1 MSRASPSIGSG
12 ALPIDTRPQL
22 FIDERFIESSAG
34 VTLTMNPPVQ
44 HPEPVLVSDRPWEE
58 LGIGAYNTVWREPNG
73 AFRMWYDA
81 WMKAGLPSEGARRLA
96 YAESDDGIHWR
107 KPELGLIPFR
117 GSTRNNIVA
126 PRDERQSMQGATV
139 FRDDRAP
146 AAERYK
152 LWTKFRPTDREI
164 AAGALQGLW
173 AMRSPDGIHWEP
185 YPDQPNPRDAMCDV
199 QNMLFWDDRLARY
212 VGYVRVRE
220 TQIVDEAAQAAGRGS
235 YRCVG
240 RITSPDFRTWSPL
253 AVTFEADAQD
263 LAIPVPWQRD
273 DPRPNIDFYT
283 SCAMR
288 YPWAQD
294 VYLMLPSVFYHW
306 GEDDRPAT
314 MDVQLLTSRDG
325 VRWNRAGGRK
335 PFLRRGLDGSVTSG
349 MLYAN
354 PWLIPAGDEL
364 WLYYAGM
371 QRRHGG
377 PVESGDERRLGKR
390 SGIFRAS
397 LRRDGFISA
406 DADYGGGE
414 LTTPAVRFTG
424 RTLALNCD
432 AGAGGWLKVELL
444 DGEGHPL
451 PGFGMD
457 AADAVLGNGVSKT
470 VTWQGRSDVSPAAG
484 RPVRLRFLMRDV
496 KLYAFRFLPTVNA

>member
-1 MSRASPSIGSG
+1 MSG
-12 ALPIDTRPQL
+12 AMDIGTHKQL
-22 FIDERFIESSAG
+22 FIDGRFIESSEG

-58 LGIGAYNTVWREPNG
+58 LGIGAYNTVWREPDG

-81 WMKAGLPSEGARRLA
+81 WMKAGLPAEGARRLA
-96 YAESDDGIHWR
+96 YAESDDGIHWN

-117 GSTRNNIVA
+117 GSKRNNIVA
-126 PRDERQSMQGATV
+126 PQRERQSMQGATV

-146 AAERYK
+146 DAERYK
-152 LWTKFRPTDREI
+152 LWTKFQPSDDEV
-164 AAGALQGLW
+164 AADALPGLW

-199 QNMLFWDDRLARY
+199 QNMLFWDDRLQLY
-212 VGYVRVRE
+212 VGYIRVRH
-220 TQIVDEAAQAAGRGS
+220 TQIVDEAAEAAGQGS

-240 RITSPDFRTWSPL
+240 RITSPDFREWSPL
-253 AVTFEADAQD
+253 EIVFEADAQD
-263 LAIPVPWQRD
+263 LGIPVPWQRD

-283 SCAMR
+283 NCAMK

-294 VYLMLPSVFYHW
+294 VYLMLPSAFYHW
-306 GEDDRPAT
+306 GENDFPAT

-325 VRWNRAGGRK
+325 VRWSRAGGRK
-335 PFLRRGLDGSVTSG
+335 PFLRRGLDGTNTSG
-349 MLYAN
+349 MLYTN
-354 PWLIPAGDEL
+354 PWLIPVGDEL
-364 WLYYAGM
+364 WVYYAGM
-371 QRRHGG
+371 KRLHGG
-377 PVESGDERRLGKR
+377 PVESQDERRLGKH

-414 LTTPAVRFTG
+414 LTTPEVRFSG
-424 RTLALNCD
+424 RTLTLNCD

-444 DGEGHPL
+444 DAEGHPL
-451 PGFGMD
+451 PGFEMD
-457 AADAVLGNGVSKT
+457 AADAVLGNGVSKP
-470 VTWQGRSDVSPAAG
+470 VTWQGPDDRRSGDVSAAAG
-484 RPVRLRFLMRDV
+484 RPVRLRFVMRDV
-496 KLYAFRFLPTVNA
+496 KLYAFQFGS